1 MSWTAAIASVLYVF
15 ALLIVLHLDKSAC
28 FNFRFD
34 LVIAQLQHDTGSL
47 AIDLQFCRTQVCVVA
62 LGEGKHENALPR
74 SLAHRRD
81 GHSGSSCAHRHD
93 HAAFRSS
100 TGLPNE
106 RQPWLAKLCHSSW
119 IATQGPRLVVP
130 LAPRVR
136 DCHRAVA
143 GARAFRLAPMW
154 QSPLGR
160 QIRFSARGI

>member
-47 AIDLQFCRTQVCVVA
+47 AIDLQFCRTQVCLVA

-74 SLAHRRD
+74 SLAHRRY

-119 IATQGPRLVVP
+119 IGTPGP
-130 LAPRVR
+130 APR
-136 DCHRAVA
+136 RAARSTGLRLSSRGSRLPGFSTRAHVA
-143 GARAFRLAPMW
+143 IA
-154 QSPLGR
+154 LGVSR
-160 QIRFSARGI
+160 